1 MPSVMGSL
9 ARAARRAAS
18 RVFPAA
24 SGLVLAVSCGETRTT
39 RELDAAFVSAHQI
52 PNLTSLVVVQGG
64 RTLRQLYLGGTGP
77 DTPHDVRSVTKSVTA
92 LLVGMAL
99 DEGGFASL
107 DEPIG
112 PLLGAAAPADPA
124 KAAIT
129 LRQLL
134 TMSSGLQ
141 WNELGNVAEYN
152 AWVSA
157 PDQVA
162 YVLARPLV
170 DPPGQVFDYDSA
182 AFHLLS
188 VMVTR
193 TLGPT
198 PAFAESGL
206 FAALGIGARD
216 WETDAQG
223 YANGAS
229 GLQLTPRDMQA
240 IGGLVLDRG
249 RTGTQQVV
257 SAAFLDAATA
267 QQIATGD
274 TFDGL
279 PGYGYGWWI
288 GTGGEAV
295 AEGYGGQ
302 FIVVAP
308 RLGVVVTATAD
319 WQGIGSAA
327 ATQFQQIRELIML
340 RILPA
345 F

>member
-1 MPSVMGSL
+1 MCLFAPG
-9 ARAARRAAS
+9 ARSAITRTPVLLVAC
-18 RVFPAA
+18 
-24 SGLVLAVSCGETRTT
+24 GLVLAVSCGETRTD
-39 RELDAAFVSAHQI
+39 RELDAAFASARQI
-52 PNLTSLVVVQGG
+52 PNLTSLVVAQGG
-64 RTLRQLYLGGTGP
+64 KTLRQLYLGGTGP

-99 DEGGFASL
+99 DQGAFASL
-107 DEPIG
+107 DQPIG
-112 PLLGAAAPADPA
+112 PLLGPAAPADPA

-141 WNELGNVAEYN
+141 WDELGNVAEYN
-152 AWVSA
+152 AWVTA

-170 DPPGQVFDYDSA
+170 APPGQIFDYDSA

-188 VMVTR
+188 VMLSR

-198 PAFAESGL
+198 PAFAEQGL
-206 FAALGIGARD
+206 FAALGMGTRP

-240 IGGLVLDRG
+240 IGALVLDRG
-249 RTGTQQVV
+249 RVGGLQVI
-257 SAAFLDAATA
+257 SAGFVDAATG

-274 TFDGL
+274 AVDSL

-288 GTGGEAV
+288 GIGGEPV

-302 FIVVAP
+302 FIAVAP
-308 RLGVVVTATAD
+308 RTRVVVTATAD

-327 ATQFQQIRELIML
+327 AIQFQQLRELIVL